1 MPFGMET
8 RGLGAGSYPE
18 PPLEPDRPR
27 CPVCRR
33 ECAEV
38 MRDRH
43 GDVLGCDEC
52 LSTESAWEA
61 SECFEEG
68 EHGEL

>member
-1 MPFGMET
+1 MWEIET

-33 ECAEV
+33 ECGEV
-38 MRDRH
+38 WRDRR
-43 GDVLGCDEC
+43 GDIVGCDEC
-52 LSTESAWEA
+52 LSGESAWEA
-61 SECFEEG
+61 RECFG
-68 EHGEL
+68 EARYGVL